1 MSFGPRLLLSTRP
14 APLCRRR
21 RRVGSGSMRI
31 IGPTCSRQRITPD
44 RGIEAGRL
52 RMRLPR
58 ATLRR
63 IIFLKRIGGWDI
75 HTRFSSMSKSKF
87 LQACCKYLLFHRLDQ
102 ELVRQ
107 DPYPSHKAVTRI
119 YFRSG
124 VGGRHSIACMAEAR
138 RAEEGVEF
146 LGRRQRAP
154 SPPVRGL
161 RERCKLPQLG
171 PGRSPDRNRFWCIS
185 KLVEGNFRIQLVRLH
200 VQI

>member
-1 MSFGPRLLLSTRP
+1 MSFRPRLLLSTRP

-119 YFRSG
+119 YFRG
-124 VGGRHSIACMAEAR
+124 CWGTTQHS
-138 RAEEGVEF
+138 
-146 LGRRQRAP
+146 LY
-154 SPPVRGL
+154 
-161 RERCKLPQLG
+161 
-171 PGRSPDRNRFWCIS
+171 GRSPKGRGGGEVLKEDAAS
-185 KLVEGNFRIQLVRLH
+185 PLPTS
-200 VQI
+200 